1 MSMVRDMATSAREPV
16 AGVLSRQP
24 EPAPDAPAAV
34 GRPAAA
40 GTASPHH
47 IVIVGGGAGGL
58 VLATKLGRRLARH
71 GKARV
76 TLVDGALTHVWKP
89 LLHEVAA
96 GTLRVDTDGLDYF
109 AHARAHHFAFE
120 LGQMSGLDRTRRE
133 ITLDPVTDTSGAEV
147 APGRRLGYDTLVIAV
162 GSVLNDF
169 GVPGVKEHCLYL
181 DSHSQAERIH
191 QKVFGRFLR
200 GHAEAGSATPR
211 RLCFAIVGAGA
222 TGVEFAAE
230 LRHAARQLVGFGLR
244 GFDPDR
250 DIEVRLIEA
259 APSVLPALPERL
271 QLATESALQDL
282 GVEIHT
288 SEQVEK
294 ITAAGVHTRSGQF
307 LAADLIVWTAGV
319 KGAPWL
325 AELDGLEVNRLN
337 QLTVDQTLK
346 VTGCEDIFAI
356 GDCAACPQPGS
367 ERPVPPRAQAAHQQ
381 AHLLA
386 RSLARRLVGK
396 ELLPFVYKDYGSL
409 ISLSSSTIG
418 NLMGNLFK
426 SITIEGLLARIAY
439 LSLYKK
445 HQLSLHGFRA
455 VTLMALANLL
465 HQRTRPQLK
474 LH

>member
-1 MSMVRDMATSAREPV
+1 MVRDMATSAREPM
-16 AGVLSRQP
+16 AGVPRGRP
-24 EPAPDAPAAV
+24 EAAQAAPAAV
-34 GRPAAA
+34 GRLGAV
-40 GTASPHH
+40 GTATPHH
-47 IVIVGGGAGGL
+47 FVVVGGGAGGL
-58 VLATKLGRRLARH
+58 VLATKLGRRLARR

-76 TLVDGALTHVWKP
+76 TLVDSSLTHVWKP

-120 LGQMSGLDRTRRE
+120 LGQMSGLDRSRRE
-133 ITLDPVTDTSGAEV
+133 IMLDPITDASGAEI

-169 GVPGVKEHCLYL
+169 GVAGVQEHCLYL

-200 GHAEAGSATPR
+200 GHAEAGSAAPR
-211 RLCFAIVGAGA
+211 RLRFAIVGAGA

-244 GFDPDR
+244 GLDPDR

-271 QLATESALQDL
+271 QEATQRALEGL

-288 SEQVEK
+288 GEQVEK
-294 ITAAGVHTRSGQF
+294 VTADGVHTRSGQF
-307 LAADLIVWTAGV
+307 LPADLIVWTAGV

-325 AELDGLEVNRLN
+325 ADLDRLEVNRLN
-337 QLTVDQTLK
+337 QLVVDRTLK
-346 VTGCEDIFAI
+346 AGGCDDIFAI
-356 GDCAACPQPGS
+356 GDCAACPQPDS

-386 RSLARRLVGK
+386 RSLARRLEGK
-396 ELLPFVYKDYGSL
+396 ALLPFAYRDYGSL

-426 SITIEGLLARIAY
+426 SITIEGFLARIAY

-445 HQLSLHGFRA
+445 HQISLHGFRA
-455 VTLMALANLL
+455 VTLMALAKVL

>member
-1 MSMVRDMATSAREPV
+1 MVRDIATSAREPV
-16 AGVLSRQP
+16 AGVLSAQP
-24 EPAPDAPAAV
+24 GAAKSATAGEATV
-34 GRPAAA
+34 NAAA
-40 GTASPHH
+40 LHH

-58 VLATKLGRRLARH
+58 VLATKLGRRLARR
-71 GKARV
+71 GKSRV
-76 TLVDGALTHVWKP
+76 TLVDSSLTHVWKP

-120 LGQMSGLDRTRRE
+120 LGRMSGLDRSRRE
-133 ITLDPVTDTSGAEV
+133 IMLDPITDTSGAEV

-169 GVPGVKEHCLYL
+169 GVAGVKEHCLYL

-200 GHAEAGSATPR
+200 GHAEAGSASPR
-211 RLCFAIVGAGA
+211 RLRFAIVGAGA

-230 LRHAARQLVGFGLR
+230 LRHAARELVGFGLR

-271 QLATESALQDL
+271 QEATQHALEGL

-288 SEQVEK
+288 GEQVEK
-294 ITAAGVHTRSGQF
+294 VTADGVHTRSGRF
-307 LAADLIVWTAGV
+307 LPADLIVWTAGV

-337 QLTVDQTLK
+337 QLVVDETLK
-346 VTGCEDIFAI
+346 VTRCDDIFAI

-386 RSLARRLVGK
+386 RSLARRLEGK
-396 ELLPFVYKDYGSL
+396 ELLPFAYKDYGSL

-426 SITIEGLLARIAY
+426 SITIDGFLARLAY

-445 HQLSLHGFRA
+445 HQISLHGFRA

-465 HQRTRPQLK
+465 HERTRPQLK

>member
-1 MSMVRDMATSAREPV
+1 MRASVSTSAREPV
-16 AGVLSRQP
+16 A
-24 EPAPDAPAAV
+24 EPASRAPPPAAPAIGV
-34 GRPAAA
+34 TPL
-40 GTASPHH
+40 HH
-47 IVIVGGGAGGL
+47 FVVVGGGAGGL
-58 VLATKLGRRLARH
+58 VLATKLGRRLARR

-76 TLVDGALTHVWKP
+76 TLVDSSLTHVWKP

-120 LGQMSGLDRTRRE
+120 LGQMSGLDRSRRE
-133 ITLDPVTDTSGAEV
+133 IKLDPITDASGAEI

-169 GVPGVKEHCLYL
+169 GVAGVREHCLYL

-200 GHAEAGSATPR
+200 GHAEAGSAAPR
-211 RLCFAIVGAGA
+211 RLRFAIVGAGA

-271 QLATESALQDL
+271 QEATQRALEGL
-282 GVEIHT
+282 GVEVHT
-288 SEQVEK
+288 GEQVEK
-294 ITAAGVHTRSGQF
+294 VTADGVHTRSGQF
-307 LAADLIVWTAGV
+307 LPADLIVWTAGV

-325 AELDGLEVNRLN
+325 AELGGLEVNRLN
-337 QLTVDQTLK
+337 QLVVDRTLK
-346 VTGCEDIFAI
+346 VGGCDDIFAI
-356 GDCAACPQPGS
+356 GDCAACPRPGS

-386 RSLARRLVGK
+386 RSLARRLEGK
-396 ELLPFVYKDYGSL
+396 ALLPFAYKDYGSL

-426 SITIEGLLARIAY
+426 SITIEGFLARIAY

-445 HQLSLHGFRA
+445 HQISLHGLRA
-455 VTLMALANLL
+455 VTLMALAKVL